1 MDQEDPQKPAG
12 DENFRA
18 SNREPT
24 IPPPGKWSEVMDEL
38 FEEARRDGVFDNLPG
53 HGKPLKLTAN
63 PFAPETQ
70 LAYQLLKDNDFTLP
84 WIAERNDIFSRIEEL
99 RDEIRSVWLKY
110 RAEYQVSHS
119 DTVRMGLAS
128 GWRDHIDRWRIQT
141 GKLNK
146 LIDDINLKLPGA
158 QLEIVKLS
166 VKREL
171 ERAGA
176 KETLE

>member
-1 MDQEDPQKPAG
+1 MNQKDPQKPADG
-12 DENFRA
+12 GGSRA
-18 SNREPT
+18 SNNEPR

-38 FEEARRDGVFDNLPG
+38 FEEAQRDGVFDNLPG
-53 HGKPLKLTAN
+53 HGKPLKLSTN
-63 PFAPETQ
+63 PSAPETQ

-84 WIAERNDIFSRIEEL
+84 WIAERNDIFSGIEEL
-99 RDEIRSVWLKY
+99 RDEFRSVWLKY

-119 DTVRMGLAS
+119 ETVRMALAS
-128 GWRDHIDRWRIQT
+128 GWRDQIDHWRIQT
-141 GKLNK
+141 GRLNK
-146 LIDDINLKLPGA
+146 LIDGINLKLPRA